1 MDSMISGH
9 QQIEQVIRNWEEKQE
24 VHKQEV
30 MHLEDVHNK
39 NNIVI
44 LNLKTIIVK
53 VFFTCWKLWKIV
65 QGR

>member
-1 MDSMISGH
+1 MMDSVINGH
-9 QQIEQVIRNWEEKQE
+9 QQIEQVMRNREEKQE

-44 LNLKTIIVK
+44 LNLKTVIVK
-53 VFFTCWKLWKIV
+53 TLFACWKLW
-65 QGR
+65 

>member
-1 MDSMISGH
+1 MNTLGVEFMWIKQMVNSVINGH
-9 QQIEQVIRNWEEKQE
+9 QQIEQVIRNWEEKRE

-44 LNLKTIIVK
+44 LNLKSVIV
-53 VFFTCWKLWKIV
+53 
-65 QGR
+65 